1 MTNAPGDAA
10 GFRPGDGWLAMLGNR
25 AAVTFVMSHSCG
37 GTTAWRGCSNG
48 DKDERNFYIPKS
60 TGSCEKH
67 DTLWCC
73 PQNSLEIYQ
82 PYKVAK
88 AKEVKCNIVKN

>member
-1 MTNAPGDAA
+1 MTNALGDAA
-10 GFRPGDGWLAMLGNR
+10 GLRPGDGLLCWEIAPL
-25 AAVTFVMSHSCG
+25 CG

-48 DKDERNFYIPKS
+48 DKDERNFYIPKA
-60 TGSCEKH
+60 TGSCDKH
-67 DTLWCC
+67 DILWCC